1 MFQLFTHSYSLRD
14 KVLFYE
20 SVANLLEWWVTLLSA
35 LKWFL
40 DRTEPWDYRD
50 VIENTIF
57 FLESGD
63 SMNVTMRKI
72 PQFYGDKEIAI
83 IESGEQTWMMGKTFA
98 AIAREM
104 RMQEDL
110 RRKVYWALAYPFII
124 FLFLLLAIAVVMIYV
139 IPQIMPMITE
149 MTNDIPWTTESL
161 IWVSDFMK
169 NNVLYIIGFIVAWA
183 LIFYAYVSTPNGRK
197 WIDTV
202 KMQFPIVGK
211 VYKNYMVVQ
220 VMDTFWLLMSSG
232 VSILRSLKLTGSSSG
247 NAVVAL
253 MFESISKEI
262 SAGKR
267 VSEWFKSCDPYKII
281 FTSDILQMI
290 ESAEK
295 TSTVDTT
302 VLKIGEQYRREVD
315 SSLAVLVKFVEP
327 AALLW
332 AGIFVLWFAVAIFS
346 AIMQV
351 VAVSWA

>member
-1 MFQLFTHSYSLRD
+1 
-14 KVLFYE
+14 
-20 SVANLLEWWVTLLSA
+20 
-35 LKWFL
+35 
-40 DRTEPWDYRD
+40 
-50 VIENTIF
+50 
-57 FLESGD
+57 
-63 SMNVTMRKI
+63 
-72 PQFYGDKEIAI
+72 
-83 IESGEQTWMMGKTFA
+83 SGEQTGMMGKTFA

-110 RRKVYWALAYPFII
+110 RRKVYGALAYPFII

-149 MTNDIPWTTESL
+149 MTTDIPWTTASL
-161 IWVSDFMK
+161 IWVSNFMK
-169 NNVLYIIGFIVAWA
+169 DNIFYIIGFLVAWA

-220 VMDTFWLLMSSG
+220 VMDTFGLLMSSG

-247 NAVVAL
+247 NAVIIL

-262 SAGKR
+262 TAGKR
-267 VSEWFKSCDPYKII
+267 VSEGFKSCDPYKIV

-295 TSTVDTT
+295 TSTVDAT

-327 AALLW
+327 AALLG

-351 VAVSWA
+351 VAVSGA